1 MHYKLTCTLLQ
12 ASPAEGSTATRHSN
26 AYLIGNTH
34 PEVASHL
41 SVGVSPVKTIG
52 ESSGNTMV
60 NMPIIRY
67 AFLSVIALGGCLH
80 SPCQVFLSAAVA
92 WARHAPPARRGG
104 HASRPCGRRP

>member
-67 AFLSVIALGGCLH
+67 AFLSVIALGGV
-80 SPCQVFLSAAVA
+80 SP
-92 WARHAPPARRGG
+92 
-104 HASRPCGRRP
+104 